1 MSIRCCAAR
10 VLSLVWL
17 APLLLIVTSAPLAAQ
32 ESEPKLGEK
41 EAAIEAA
48 LAQPA
53 SWDFRDQPLS
63 DVVDF
68 LNRKH
73 EIQAQ
78 LDNKALADAGIGS
91 ETKLTRHVHELTLSS
106 ALDLLLAELRLTYVV
121 KDEVLLITTK
131 TEAESLLST
140 RVYPVADLVLPRED
154 DLVVSSNA
162 EFGSLIE
169 MITSTAHPDS
179 WDDTGGPGTIRQHNQ
194 SLTLVISQSY
204 QVHREISTLFESLRA
219 VDRRQ
224 AVERHAAEAPV
235 AQGGNGLQLKVYK
248 LPMKWQQQYALA
260 AWQQQLAVA
269 AWQQQQWKE
278 GFAAGFRAN
287 SMPPAGAEPA
297 SVPVTAPAQ
306 AAKADEA
313 KPGAAVPPAPAPQ
326 PMPTVAK
333 IPGNE
338 ELVKAIPALIEP
350 ASWDVVGGAGTIR
363 ELNGAL
369 VVRQSAEVQYQIR
382 QLLEALSQGNWQTP
396 GMGGM
401 GGGF

>member
-1 MSIRCCAAR
+1 
-10 VLSLVWL
+10 
-17 APLLLIVTSAPLAAQ
+17 
-32 ESEPKLGEK
+32 
-41 EAAIEAA
+41 
-48 LAQPA
+48 
-53 SWDFRDQPLS
+53 
-63 DVVDF
+63 
-68 LNRKH
+68 
-73 EIQAQ
+73 
-78 LDNKALADAGIGS
+78 
-91 ETKLTRHVHELTLSS
+91 
-106 ALDLLLAELRLTYVV
+106 
-121 KDEVLLITTK
+121 
-131 TEAESLLST
+131 
-140 RVYPVADLVLPRED
+140 
-154 DLVVSSNA
+154 
-162 EFGSLIE
+162 